1 MVSMELLGKS
11 NEMKGGG
18 GGCGGNLQRTSIASK
33 VMLQRFG

>member
-11 NEMKGGG
+11 NEMKG